1 MEERPF
7 TLEESELMKRL
18 VTALMIHAPYIQ
30 PRSLF
35 LSLDEMIFVWKKME
49 DNKRIEHPIWISK
62 MVYVRT
68 PSSEDCNTKEHII
81 RMVPH
86 LVRQLYEQMD
96 YKEHQFTHTIN
107 HILYK
112 DRLGK
117 YREAYRKSISF
128 YKTLLNA
135 YRAICNYAQNRNID
149 FQKQF
154 EIKRDLMM
162 KYGKGFELAL
172 EIYMRSH
179 IK

>member
-35 LSLDEMIFVWKKME
+35 LSLDEMIFVWRKM
-49 DNKRIEHPIWISK
+49 DGNKRIEHPIWLSK
-62 MVYVRT
+62 TVYVRM
-68 PSSEDCNTKEHII
+68 PEDDTNIKEHII

-117 YREAYRKSISF
+117 YRERYRKSISF

-135 YRAICNYAQNRNID
+135 YRAIKEYAKCFKGDLQTQYELR
-149 FQKQF
+149 
-154 EIKRDLMM
+154 RDLTM

-172 EIYMRSH
+172 EIYVRYK
-179 IK
+179 I

>member
-35 LSLDEMIFVWKKME
+35 LSLDEMVFVWKKME
-49 DNKRIEHPIWISK
+49 KNNRIEHPIWLVK
-62 MVYVRT
+62 TVYVRI
-68 PSSEDCNTKEHII
+68 PDHDDDNIKEHII

-96 YKEHQFTHTIN
+96 YKEHQFTHTLN

-117 YREAYRKSISF
+117 YREQYRKSISF

-135 YRAICNYAQNRNID
+135 YRAVRDYA
-149 FQKQF
+149 KGH
-154 EIKRDLMM
+154 KGDLQQQYQLRKELTM

-172 EIYMRSH
+172 EIYMQYH
-179 IK
+179 I

>member
-1 MEERPF
+1 MIERPF

-18 VTALMIHAPYIQ
+18 VTALMVHAPYIK

-35 LSLDEMIFVWKKME
+35 LSLDEMVFIWKKL
-49 DNKRIEHPIWISK
+49 DGNKRIEHPVWISRV
-62 MVYVRT
+62 VYVRA
-68 PSSEDCNTKEHII
+68 PEEDETHIKEHII

-96 YKEHQFTHTIN
+96 YKEHRFTHTIN
-107 HILYK
+107 HILYR

-135 YRAICNYAQNRNID
+135 YRTIQSYAISCKND
-149 FQKQF
+149 FQKQYVL
-154 EIKRDLMM
+154 KRDLTMR
-162 KYGKGFELAL
+162 YGKGFELAMD
-172 EIYMRSH
+172 IFTRYK
-179 IK
+179 I

>member
-7 TLEESELMKRL
+7 TLEESELVKRL

-35 LSLDEMIFVWKKME
+35 LSLDEMVFVWKKLE
-49 DNKRIEHPIWISK
+49 KNNRIEHPIWLAK
-62 MVYVRT
+62 TVYIRIPDQDDT
-68 PSSEDCNTKEHII
+68 NIKEHII

-112 DRLGK
+112 DRLGR
-117 YREAYRKSISF
+117 YREQYRKSISF

-135 YRAICNYAQNRNID
+135 YRAIREYAKS
-149 FQKQF
+149 FKG
-154 EIKRDLMM
+154 DLQDQYEMRRTLAM

-172 EIYMRSH
+172 EIYVNYR
-179 IK
+179 I